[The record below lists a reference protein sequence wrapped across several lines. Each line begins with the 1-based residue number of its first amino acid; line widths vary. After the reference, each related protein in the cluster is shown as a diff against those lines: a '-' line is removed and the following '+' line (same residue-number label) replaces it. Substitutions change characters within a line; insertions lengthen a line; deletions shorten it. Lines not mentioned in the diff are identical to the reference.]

1 MATKRPMTI
10 GALAD
15 TLYAKREAKR
25 SLEAQIKELD
35 EEIKDLT
42 EAAMAAMDA
51 QNTTKA
57 EGRKASLSISSNVVA
72 NVVDWDLVWPWVAKN
87 KAFYMIQKRMNDTS
101 YRELLDMGKS
111 VPGVQ
116 PFTKRN
122 LSVRTI
128 NS

>member
-15 TLYAKREAKR
+15 ALYAKREEKR
-25 SLEAQIKELD
+25 ALEAKIKDID
-35 EEIKDLT
+35 EELKGLT

-51 QNTTKA
+51 QGTTK
-57 EGRKASLSISSNVVA
+57 GDGKKASLSISSQVVA
-72 NVVDWDLVWPWVAKN
+72 NVLDWDAVWPWVAKT
-87 KAFYMIQKRMNDTS
+87 KSFYMIQKRINDGS
-101 YRELLDMGKS
+101 YRELLEMGKS

>member
-1 MATKRPMTI
+1 MATKKPLTI

-15 TLYAKREAKR
+15 QLYAKREAKR
-25 SLEAQIKELD
+25 SLEAQIKEID
-35 EEIKDLT
+35 EEIKELT
-42 EAAMAAMDA
+42 EAAMAGMDA

-72 NVVDWDLVWPWVAKN
+72 NVLDWDQVWPWVAKN

-101 YRELLDMGKS
+101 YRELLDMGKQ

-116 PFTKRN
+116 PFTKRSLN
-122 LSVRTI
+122 IRSI
-128 NS
+128 S